1 MDINVKDRGI
11 YAGKN
16 IVIDDKADV
25 DVISTDDDGL
35 HSYEGNITIG
45 GNAVVKVV
53 SEDDDGI

>member
-25 DVISTDDDGL
+25 DVMKSIL
-35 HSYEGNITIG
+35 Q
-45 GNAVVKVV
+45 
-53 SEDDDGI
+53 

>member
-35 HSYEGNITIG
+35 YS
-45 GNAVVKVV
+45 
-53 SEDDDGI
+53 